1 MLHSYLVGLAATYC
15 LLSNFM
21 RLSNEE
27 KQMNNDRVTLL
38 PVRWGWYKLAGYIS
52 GWIGDSKSVS
62 K

>member
-38 PVRWGWYKLAGYIS
+38 PVR
-52 GWIGDSKSVS
+52 
-62 K
+62 